1 VIEIEVL
8 DRHEMITNFMEIARQ
23 AVPMLPLERRTGV
36 TEVEIGFNENTAML
50 EAQRC
55 LHCWIN
61 TVFEGTEVDGSEC
74 ILCGGCVDVCPEQC
88 LELVPLD
95 QFEFPEPV
103 LAHLQQH
110 EAEYEVEL
118 RGVRVQELAEGAV
131 AGAVMVKD
139 ETRCIR
145 CGLCALRCP
154 VNEISM
160 EAFHFKSADPTG
172 LIPIQSFDLRS
183 GK

>member
-1 VIEIEVL
+1 
-8 DRHEMITNFMEIARQ
+8 
-23 AVPMLPLERRTGV
+23 MLPLERRTGV
-36 TEVEIGFNENTAML
+36 TEVEVGFDETTAVE

-55 LHCWIN
+55 LRCWIN

-88 LELVPLD
+88 LELVPLE
-95 QFEFPEPV
+95 QLEVPEPV
-103 LAHLQQH
+103 LAHLEQN
-110 EAEYEVEL
+110 EPEYEVEL
-118 RGVRVQELAEGAV
+118 RGITPRELS
-131 AGAVMVKD
+131 AGPVIGSMMLKD

-154 VNEISM
+154 VREITM
-160 EAFHFKSADPTG
+160 EAFHFKSAEKTG

-183 GK
+183 NS